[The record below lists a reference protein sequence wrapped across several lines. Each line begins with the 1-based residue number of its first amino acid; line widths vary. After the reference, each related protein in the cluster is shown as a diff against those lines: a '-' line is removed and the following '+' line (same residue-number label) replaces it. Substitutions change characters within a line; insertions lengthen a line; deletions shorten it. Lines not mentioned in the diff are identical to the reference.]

1 MLCCLVNKPGLC
13 DSLGHAAEFC
23 AVQLPRAF
31 NMLMYA
37 VSLQKVGGESTF
49 SQSRLT
55 IDFVSDIP
63 VNIFR
68 NSCDIKTLHREAC
81 GLGWGILS
89 VSLGIHI
96 QSKLLHSSG
105 LSLELN

>member
-1 MLCCLVNKPGLC
+1 
-13 DSLGHAAEFC
+13 
-23 AVQLPRAF
+23 
-31 NMLMYA
+31 MLMYA